1 MMRLPLAMELTVL
14 LFGPAAA
21 ALGGQGSVCVPVPSD
36 SAATVADLGRAM
48 RERFPPLAPMVATGR
63 FAVNHSFAGEH
74 DRIGPGDEIALI
86 AMVSGG

>member
-1 MMRLPLAMELTVL
+1 MELTVL

-21 ALGGQGSVCVPVPSD
+21 ALGGRESVRVPLPAGD
-36 SAATVADLGRAM
+36 AATVADLGRVM
-48 RERFPPLAPMVATGR
+48 REQFPPLAPSGR
-63 FAVNHSFAGEH
+63 FAVNHAFAGEH

>member
-1 MMRLPLAMELTVL
+1 ML

-21 ALGGQGSVCVPVPSD
+21 ALGGRDSVCVPLASGV
-36 SAATVADLGRAM
+36 AATVAELGRAM
-48 RERFPPLAPMVATGR
+48 QEKFPPLAPMVASGR
-63 FAVNHSFAGEH
+63 FAVNHSFAHGH

>member
-1 MMRLPLAMELTVL
+1 MELTVL

-21 ALGGQGSVCVPVPSD
+21 ALGGRESVRVPLPAGD
-36 SAATVADLGRAM
+36 AATVADLGRVM
-48 RERFPPLAPMVATGR
+48 REQFPPLAPMVASGR
-63 FAVNHSFAGEH
+63 FAVNHAFAGEH